1 MKPLAKVA
9 LTAAIL
15 KEQEPMDDN
24 LTELLLSNK
33 HQLTTRYYHNGDSLS
48 SKTKPS
54 STKLQPSPLMES
66 LLKKVAI

>member
-33 HQLTTRYYHNGDSLS
+33 HHMAGGDYDGDSLA

>member
-15 KEQEPMDDN
+15 KEQEPTDDN
-24 LTELLLSNK
+24 LAGLILSNK
-33 HQLTTRYYHNGDSLS
+33 HHMTESYHNDDPLVGI
-48 SKTKPS
+48 TKPI
-54 STKLQPSPLMES
+54 STKLQPGPLMQS